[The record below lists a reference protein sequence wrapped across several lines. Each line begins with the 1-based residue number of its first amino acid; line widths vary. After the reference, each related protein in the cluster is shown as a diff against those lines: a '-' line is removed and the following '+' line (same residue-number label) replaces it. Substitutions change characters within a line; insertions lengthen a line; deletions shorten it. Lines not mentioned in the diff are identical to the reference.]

1 VVDLQGEP
9 RGLEAI
15 RTQISDVRSITRQ
28 ELIDAARTWL
38 KPGERVEIR
47 ILPAAR
53 KAGKQAPVPAT
64 SGK

>member
-15 RTQISDVRSITRQ
+15 RTQISDVRTITRQ
-28 ELIDAARTWL
+28 ELIDAARAWL

-47 ILPAAR
+47 ILPAPR
-53 KAGKQAPVPAT
+53 KAGEQPPAAT
-64 SGK
+64 TTGK